1 MDVSFVT
8 PLGALFVLTALLP
21 FAVYAAR
28 QRRLGAIR
36 KALGLDR
43 GGTRSQLP
51 FLLALAA
58 VPVLLGVAAAQPVIE
73 RERTLRERTDA
84 QVFVV
89 VDVSRSM
96 LASAERGAPTRF
108 ERARGVA
115 LGLSQA
121 LPEVPL
127 GVATLTDRVLPHLF
141 PTTDSQVYAATIGR
155 AIDVEQPPPEAF
167 SLTVA
172 TDLNGLRAVPEK
184 NYFLPSAQRRVL
196 VVLTDGETQPPEDG
210 LAPAFARRPAVETV
224 LVHFWDADE
233 RIFETGVAESGYRPD
248 RTSAA
253 RLDLTARLVGG
264 EVFGESEAAGAT
276 RAVRDAVGEGETIV
290 RREGTRRVALMPW
303 LTLAALVPLGLVLL
317 RRNTWWRWPGLR
329 ERLGSRRGSH
339 ADPAGARGDVLEGGR

>member
-1 MDVSFVT
+1 MDVGFVT
-8 PLGALFVLTALLP
+8 PLGALFVVTALAPL
-21 FAVYAAR
+21 AVYVAR
-28 QRRLGAIR
+28 RRRLGAIR
-36 KALGLDR
+36 RALGLDR
-43 GGTRSQLP
+43 ASTRSQLP

-58 VPVLLGVAAAQPVIE
+58 VPVLLGAAAAQPVIE

-89 VDVSRSM
+89 MDVSRSM
-96 LASAERGAPTRF
+96 LASAEQGAPTRF

-115 LGLSQA
+115 FSLSQA

-155 AIDVEQPPPEAF
+155 AIDIEQPPPEAF

-184 NYFLPSAQRRVL
+184 NYFLPSARRRVL

-210 LAPAFARRPAVETV
+210 LARAFERRLAVDTV

-233 RIFETGVAESGYRPD
+233 RIFATGVAEGGYRPD
-248 RTSAA
+248 RTSGE
-253 RLDLTARLVGG
+253 RLDLTATLVGG
-264 EVFGESEAAGAT
+264 EVFGEDEAAGAI
-276 RAVRDAVGEGETIV
+276 RAVRDALGEGETVV
-290 RREGTRRVALMPW
+290 RRQGSRRVALMPW

-317 RRNTWWRWPGLR
+317 RRNTWWTWAPRRPAVAALR
-329 ERLGSRRGSH
+329 RATPRI
-339 ADPAGARGDVLEGGR
+339 